1 MSKLKEFIGKLLHS
15 DTILKILAVLMAIG
29 FWFYIVTFTDSERT
43 KTYQDIPV
51 AFAYEGTAPYNNGLM
66 PLVTSRSY
74 NVSVQVSGQRA
85 DLLNF
90 SKDEIYVYFD
100 FSGITDAGRYKV
112 PLVVTSND
120 PGITATI
127 KGEDE
132 VLMEF
137 TESATKNINI
147 SLKTTGDYS
156 PGYEEINRLISPK
169 SITISGPK
177 DVIEKVSFAEVQDNV
192 SNQNK
197 SIAFLSNILLLA
209 DTP

>member
-29 FWFYIVTFTDSERT
+29 FWFYIVTFADSERT

-177 DVIEKVSFAEVQDNV
+177 DVIEKVSFAEVQYNV

-197 SIAFLSNILLLA
+197 SIAFLSKIHL
-209 DTP
+209 